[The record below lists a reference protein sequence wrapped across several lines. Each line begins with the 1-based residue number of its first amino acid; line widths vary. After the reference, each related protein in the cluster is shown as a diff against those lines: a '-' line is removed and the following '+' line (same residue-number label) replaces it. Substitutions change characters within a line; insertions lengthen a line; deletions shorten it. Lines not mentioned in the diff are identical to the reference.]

1 MELST
6 PIGSSLA
13 TPAAMALVRPN
24 PKITNHTCVRGMR
37 LQCQFSHRL
46 RSVASSMVL
55 NTQPSQRINRKDC
68 DLLQAASSV
77 QRTENLTQSSVSFK
91 DFCVSVCTEEG
102 GLIKIQV
109 NVSGTMTDSIFEKV
123 LTKKVAAAQ
132 PLPGFR
138 QMKGGKTPDVPKE
151 VALHLIGPSKV
162 KKETIKKIINC
173 TVAEYV
179 QKEGLTASKNL
190 KVEQSYEELE
200 AAFEPGKEF
209 CFDAMVQITIS

>member
-46 RSVASSMVL
+46 RSVASLMVL
-55 NTQPSQRINRKDC
+55 NTQPSQGINRKDC
-68 DLLQAASSV
+68 GLLQAASSV

-102 GLIKIQV
+102 GLIKIKV

-138 QMKGGKTPDVPKE
+138 QMKGG
-151 VALHLIGPSKV
+151 HR
-162 KKETIKKIINC
+162 N
-173 TVAEYV
+173 
-179 QKEGLTASKNL
+179 LTL
-190 KVEQSYEELE
+190 PTFVGIV
-200 AAFEPGKEF
+200 FH
-209 CFDAMVQITIS
+209 MVLP

>member
-6 PIGSSLA
+6 PIGNSLA
-13 TPAAMALVRPN
+13 TPAARALVRPKS
-24 PKITNHTCVRGMR
+24 KITNHIYATGVR
-37 LQCQFSHRL
+37 LHCQFCHRP
-46 RSVASSMVL
+46 RSIASSMVL
-55 NTQPSQRINRKDC
+55 NTEPSWRINQKDC
-68 DLLQAASSV
+68 GSLQAASPV
-77 QRTENLTQSSVSFK
+77 QCTENLTQSSVSFK
-91 DFCVSVCTEEG
+91 DFCVSVFTEEDD
-102 GLIKIQV
+102 LLKIQV

-123 LTKKVAAAQ
+123 FTKKVAAAQ

-138 QMKGGKTPDVPKE
+138 RMKGGKTPDIPKE

-190 KVEQSYEELE
+190 KVQQSYEELE

-209 CFDAMVQITIS
+209 CFDAKVYLQ